1 MDKFI
6 GIFEEKL
13 TPIAM
18 KLDSNR
24 YLSAIK
30 NSFMAAMPLLII
42 GSFFILFAYM
52 PIPAYTTFM
61 ENTLGE
67 GWQRL
72 FTVPNDISM
81 SMMTLYVVIGIAN
94 DLAHSYKIDRIGA
107 IFSALAAFLVLTPLY
122 AFQDADLGVGIPL
135 SNLGAAGLFVG
146 MIASILAVEL
156 IYFADR
162 KGWVIKM
169 PESVPA
175 NVSKSFSSL
184 IPILVVIV
192 IFNFVRIGFE
202 FTHFNDAQSF
212 IFQNLQ
218 TPLTRLGSSLPA
230 TIIVIL
236 VEGVLW
242 AFGIHGANIVGSVM
256 QPIWLSLTAENA
268 TAVASGLDIPNI
280 VNYQFYSNFIK
291 IGGSGA
297 TFGLVF
303 LLLFLSKSKQFK
315 AVGKLSII
323 PEIFTINE
331 TMIFGIPIVLNP
343 ILLVPFILTPVIMT
357 LIAYFSM
364 SSGLV
369 PLTNGV
375 NIPWTTPPII
385 SGFLVSGWRGAVLNV
400 VQILVSAMVYYPF
413 FKTADKLA
421 YDAELEN
428 ERLEEQEKINTQ
440 FAEEGIVEKG

>member
-18 KLDSNR
+18 KLDGNR

-42 GSFFILFAYM
+42 GSFFILFANM
-52 PIPAYTTFM
+52 PIPAYTSFM

-67 GWQRL
+67 GWQRF

-81 SMMTLYVVIGIAN
+81 SMMTIYVVIGIAN
-94 DLAHSYKIDRIGA
+94 DLAHTYKIDRIGA
-107 IFSALAAFLVLTPLY
+107 IFSALAAFLVLTPLHT
-122 AFQDADLGVGIPL
+122 FQEADLGVGIPL

-192 IFNFVRIGFE
+192 VFNLIRIGFE
-202 FTHFNDAQSF
+202 FTSFDNAQSF
-212 IFQNLQ
+212 IFENLQ

-230 TIIVIL
+230 TIIVML

-242 AFGIHGANIVGSVM
+242 AFGIHGSNIVGSVM

-268 TAVASGLDIPNI
+268 TAVANGLDIPNI

-291 IGGSGA
+291 VGGSGA
-297 TFGLVF
+297 TFGLVL

-357 LIAYFSM
+357 LMAYFSM

-385 SGFLVSGWRGAVLNV
+385 SGFLVSGWKGAVLNI
-400 VQILVSAMVYYPF
+400 VQILVSAGVYYPF

-421 YDAELEN
+421 YDTEQANEQLEQQAKN
-428 ERLEEQEKINTQ
+428 NTRFTEQ
-440 FAEEGIVEKG
+440 GIVEKG